1 MSAAESYANAGALNA
16 GNSAPAMGSP
26 ASAKGGRR
34 GKRSAKKLRLVK
46 KRTVRRMLKG
56 MGLKMRGG
64 EGATGTT
71 DGAEAPGTGDASAGG
86 RRRRRSHK
94 RKSHRRSRKVFGL
107 F

>member
-34 GKRSAKKLRLVK
+34 RSAKKLRLVK

-64 EGATGTT
+64 DGATGAT
-71 DGAEAPGTGDASAGG
+71 DGAEAPGTGEAAAGG

>member
-64 EGATGTT
+64 DGATGTT
-71 DGAEAPGTGDASAGG
+71 DDAVAPGDATGG
-86 RRRRRSHK
+86 RRRRRTG

>member
-1 MSAAESYANAGALNA
+1 MSAAESYANAGALNS

-26 ASAKGGRR
+26 APAAKGGRR

-71 DGAEAPGTGDASAGG
+71 DDAEAPGDATMGG
-86 RRRRRSHK
+86 RRRRTG
-94 RKSHRRSRKVFGL
+94 RKGKKSRRSRKVFGL